1 MTKAVSTKASKA
13 KKTSGEL
20 NPTGGFRLFCQENR
34 DEGDVL
40 IDKFFLLYVL
50 LYCYHRSQTAH
61 RQED

>member
-40 IDKFFLLYVL
+40 IHKFSFSSLHIIILL
-50 LYCYHRSQTAH
+50 SS
-61 RQED
+61 

>member
-40 IDKFFLLYVL
+40 IHKFSFSTL
-50 LYCYHRSQTAH
+50 
-61 RQED
+61 